1 MLSEKPDNMREVP
14 PEIKAV
20 LDSALR
26 KKTSPQQVQ
35 ADIGS
40 LWAPQKYLR
49 MGATRILSEEKPWP
63 MKKMKVFAAGCGVS
77 DRGCAE
83 SSDAGWSS
91 LQETAE
97 HSGKGKNILYHFTD
111 KLQE

>member
-1 MLSEKPDNMREVP
+1 MLSEEPANMLEIP
-14 PEIKAV
+14 PEIKAA

-40 LWAPQKYLR
+40 LWALQKYLR
-49 MGATRILSEEKPWP
+49 MGATRFLSEEKPWP
-63 MKKMKVFAAGCGVS
+63 GKTLGRFAAICGVS

-83 SSDAGWSS
+83 SP
-91 LQETAE
+91 T
-97 HSGKGKNILYHFTD
+97 
-111 KLQE
+111 